1 MEGLALAVAL
11 GDGAEPSKRNSGE
24 MRKAQLQ
31 KPPQELAPPRRT
43 RSRGLSALHQEQIE
57 DSRNRILKA
66 AEVAFT
72 DNSYVATTIDMIISI
87 AGVSR
92 ATFYKYFTNR
102 FDVAKGLIAAFM
114 PKLDTLFDTLPS
126 RPTTAEAKA
135 FIDRLLRLYEE
146 NRQSTSLFGE
156 VGGSEPN
163 FFPEMMAFH
172 ENLLRRLGERIPAFR
187 KAVSGRPEDA
197 SVQVIAHLQIHHM
210 FGFASSVVS
219 KGWRIDPE
227 LGAAYLADQLTR
239 FIADNE

>member
-1 MEGLALAVAL
+1 MKE
-11 GDGAEPSKRNSGE
+11 
-24 MRKAQLQ
+24 AQLE
-31 KPPQELAPPRRT
+31 KPPQDSAPPRRT
-43 RSRGLSALHQEQIE
+43 RSRGLSVLHQEQIE

-66 AEVAFT
+66 AEAAFT
-72 DNSYVATTIDMIISI
+72 NNSYVATTIDMIITI

-114 PKLDTLFDTLPS
+114 PKLETLFDTLPA
-126 RPTTAEAKA
+126 RPSTADGKA
-135 FIDRLLRLYEE
+135 FVYRLLRLYEE
-146 NRQSTSLFGE
+146 NRQSTALFGE

-163 FFPEMMAFH
+163 FFPEMLAFH

-187 KAVSGRPEDA
+187 NAVSGRPEDA
-197 SVQVIAHLQIHHM
+197 SVHVIAHLQIHHL

-219 KGWRIDPE
+219 KGWKIDPE
-227 LGAAYLADQLTR
+227 PGATYLANQLTR